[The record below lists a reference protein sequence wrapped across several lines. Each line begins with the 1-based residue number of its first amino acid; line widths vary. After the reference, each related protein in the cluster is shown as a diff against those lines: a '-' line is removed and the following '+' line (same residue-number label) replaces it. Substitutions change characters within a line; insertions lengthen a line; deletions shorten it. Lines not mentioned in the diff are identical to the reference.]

1 MARKKRKKS
10 ALTGPVRVRHTFTV
24 NGKLYKKGT
33 IVDASDPVVA
43 GREKAFAPVIE
54 QATAAPGEVRTTPAR
69 KKKQQKPEEQPAVE
83 EEKAEEP
90 IEEPQEEQPQEG
102 SDES

>member
-1 MARKKRKKS
+1 MARKKKKS
-10 ALTGPVRVRHTFTV
+10 GLTGLVRVRHTFTV
-24 NGKLYKKGT
+24 NGKLYRKGT

-43 GREKAFAPVIE
+43 GREAAFAPVIE
-54 QATAAPGEVRTTPAR
+54 QATAAPGEVRTIPAR
-69 KKKQQKPEEQPAVE
+69 KKQQKPAVE
-83 EEKAEEP
+83 EEKTEEP

>member
-10 ALTGPVRVRHTFTV
+10 ALTGPVVVRRTFIV
-24 NGKLYKKGT
+24 NGKLYRKGT

-43 GREKAFAPVIE
+43 GREEAFAPVVE
-54 QATAAPGEVRTTPAR
+54 QATAAPGEVRTIPAR
-69 KKKQQKPEEQPAVE
+69 KK
-83 EEKAEEP
+83 EEKTEEP
-90 IEEPQEEQPQEG
+90 IEELQEEQPQEG

>member
-10 ALTGPVRVRHTFTV
+10 ALTGPVVVRRTFIV
-24 NGKLYKKGT
+24 NGKLYRKGT

-43 GREKAFAPVIE
+43 GREAAFAPVVE
-54 QATAAPGEVRTTPAR
+54 QATAAPGGVRTIPAR
-69 KKKQQKPEEQPAVE
+69 KKPEGQTAVE
-83 EEKAEEP
+83 EEKTEEP
-90 IEEPQEEQPQEG
+90 IEELQEEQPQEG

>member
-1 MARKKRKKS
+1 MARKKKKS
-10 ALTGPVRVRHTFTV
+10 GLTGLVRVRHTFTV
-24 NGKLYKKGT
+24 NGKLYRKGT

-43 GREKAFAPVIE
+43 GREAAFAPVIE

-69 KKKQQKPEEQPAVE
+69 KKQQDAVK
-83 EEKAEEP
+83 EEKTEEP

>member
-10 ALTGPVRVRHTFTV
+10 ALTGPVRVLRTFTV
-24 NGKLYKKGT
+24 NGKLYRKGT

-43 GREKAFAPVIE
+43 GREVAFAPVIE

-69 KKKQQKPEEQPAVE
+69 KKQQKPEEQSAVE

>member
-1 MARKKRKKS
+1 MARKKKKS
-10 ALTGPVRVRHTFTV
+10 ALTGPVLVRHTFIV

-43 GREKAFAPVIE
+43 GREAAFAPVIE
-54 QATAAPGEVRTTPAR
+54 QATAAPGEVRTIPAR
-69 KKKQQKPEEQPAVE
+69 KKPKGQTAAE
-83 EEKAEEP
+83 EEKTEEP

>member
-1 MARKKRKKS
+1 MARKKKRKP
-10 ALTGPVRVRHTFTV
+10 ALAGPVRVRHTFIV
-24 NGKLYKKGT
+24 NGKLYRKGT

-43 GREKAFAPVIE
+43 GREEAFAPVIE
-54 QATAAPGEVRTTPAR
+54 QATAAPGEVRTIPAR
-69 KKKQQKPEEQPAVE
+69 KKQQDAVK
-83 EEKAEEP
+83 EEKTEEP

>member
-1 MARKKRKKS
+1 MARKKKKS
-10 ALTGPVRVRHTFTV
+10 GLTGPVRVRHTFIV

-33 IVDASDPVVA
+33 IVDASDPVVT
-43 GREKAFAPVIE
+43 GRETAFAPVIE
-54 QATAAPGEVRTTPAR
+54 QATAAPGEVRTIPAR
-69 KKKQQKPEEQPAVE
+69 KKSKGQTAVE
-83 EEKAEEP
+83 EEKTEEP

>member
-10 ALTGPVRVRHTFTV
+10 ALTGPVTVRRTFMV
-24 NGKLYKKGT
+24 NGKLYRKGT

-43 GREKAFAPVIE
+43 GREAAFAPVVE
-54 QATAAPGEVRTTPAR
+54 QATAAPGEVRITPAR
-69 KKKQQKPEEQPAVE
+69 KKQQDAVN

-90 IEEPQEEQPQEG
+90 VEEPQEEQPQEG
-102 SDES
+102 SDEP

>member
-1 MARKKRKKS
+1 MARKKRKKP
-10 ALTGPVRVRHTFTV
+10 ALTGPVTVRRTFMV
-24 NGKLYKKGT
+24 NGKLYRKGT

-43 GREKAFAPVIE
+43 GREAAFAPVIE

-69 KKKQQKPEEQPAVE
+69 EKQQDAVK
-83 EEKAEEP
+83 EEKTEEP

>member
-10 ALTGPVRVRHTFTV
+10 ALTGPVRVLRTFTV
-24 NGKLYKKGT
+24 NGKLYRKGT

-43 GREKAFAPVIE
+43 GREVAFAPVIE
-54 QATAAPGEVRTTPAR
+54 QATAAPGEVRTIPAR
-69 KKKQQKPEEQPAVE
+69 KKQQKPAVE
-83 EEKAEEP
+83 EEKTEEP

>member
-10 ALTGPVRVRHTFTV
+10 ALTGPVVVRRTFIV
-24 NGKLYKKGT
+24 NGKLYRKGT

-43 GREKAFAPVIE
+43 GREEAFAPVVE
-54 QATAAPGEVRTTPAR
+54 QATAAPGEVRTIPAR
-69 KKKQQKPEEQPAVE
+69 KK
-83 EEKAEEP
+83 EEKTEEP